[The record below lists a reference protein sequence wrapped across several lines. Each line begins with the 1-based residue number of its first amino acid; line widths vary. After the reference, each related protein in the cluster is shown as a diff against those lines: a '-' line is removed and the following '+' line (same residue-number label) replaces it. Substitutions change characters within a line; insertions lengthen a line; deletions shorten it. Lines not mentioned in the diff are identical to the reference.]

1 MKRLVEDFQR
11 DGYLLIPDALD
22 ESTCKSL
29 RKAIDELDQEHSRAR
44 HRKEKRHI
52 VHKAVF
58 EQYPEISLE
67 VFKNP
72 KILPVVEALIGMCG
86 TSRAPDRSLQ
96 VNVIHNN
103 AFKVPVE
110 GRGQAPKWHTDDPP
124 LFRTADGSSLPKSV
138 TVAPMVLTCMY
149 YLNDVRGAVDGMTH
163 LIPGSHRFGR
173 PCSDEEVSRLEKEII
188 APEVKEGTCLIISS
202 SLWHRGAAVQ
212 PEGRERYLFQV
223 SYGRRLVGHKHKTIM
238 DYTLP
243 QNVKDQLTAE
253 ADRELMGYLEGG
265 AYS

>member
-1 MKRLVEDFQR
+1 MNRLVEDFQR
-11 DGYLLIPDALD
+11 DGYLLIPNALD
-22 ESTCKSL
+22 VSTCRSL
-29 RKAIDELDQEHSRAR
+29 REVIDQLDRQHLKPH

-52 VHKAVF
+52 IHKAVF
-58 EQYPEISLE
+58 EQYPEVSLE

-72 KILPVVEALIGMCG
+72 GVLPVVEALIGMCG
-86 TSRAPDRSLQ
+86 TSRYPDRSLQ
-96 VNVIHNN
+96 VHVVHNN
-103 AFKVPVE
+103 AFKIPAG

-124 LFRTADGSSLPKSV
+124 LFKTKDGSSLPQSV

-173 PCSDEEVSRLEKEII
+173 PCSEEEVSRLENEIV
-188 APEVKEGTCLIISS
+188 APGVKEGTCLIISS

-212 PEGRERYLFQV
+212 PEGRERYLYQV

-243 QNVKDQLTAE
+243 KNVKDHLKTKEDQ
-253 ADRELMGYLEGG
+253 ELMGFLQGG